1 MATRLDRVTDR
12 EKLRPRNAPYWQRLD
27 RGCMLGYRKLT
38 AQSAGTWM
46 ARFTDAESGERPKK
60 SLGGFGELLPT
71 DRYSAA
77 KKAAEAWFE
86 HLGRGG
92 KSEVVTVKAAC
103 LTYIEHVRSEKGERQ
118 AADLKARLTRWVLSS
133 KLANLPLSKLTEA
146 KLKAWR
152 AELAAAP
159 VVANPHA
166 ASEQQRSRERA
177 PSSVNRDMSA
187 LRAVLNH
194 AHDARHVTS
203 DMAWRVAL
211 RSIKRADGRRSLYLD
226 RTQRRELLAAA
237 SADVAPLLR
246 ALALVPLRPGAL
258 AALTVSSLDMR
269 LGVLTVGHD
278 KAGQDRRIKL
288 PEATADFFREHARDK
303 LPAAPLF
310 TRADGKP
317 WSKDDWKGPIKAAAA
332 AAGLPAETVAYTLRH
347 SAITDLVT
355 GGLDLLTVAQL
366 AGTSVAMIE
375 RHYGHLRGDHAAQAL
390 ERLAL

>member
-60 SLGGFGELLPT
+60 SLGEFGELLPT

-146 KLKAWR
+146 KVKGMASRVGRR
-152 AELAAAP
+152 ARGRQPARRQRAAAQP
-159 VVANPHA
+159 RAGARQGSCRLTHA
-166 ASEQQRSRERA
+166 A
-177 PSSVNRDMSA
+177 
-187 LRAVLNH
+187 
-194 AHDARHVTS
+194 
-203 DMAWRVAL
+203 
-211 RSIKRADGRRSLYLD
+211 IC
-226 RTQRRELLAAA
+226 
-237 SADVAPLLR
+237 
-246 ALALVPLRPGAL
+246 
-258 AALTVSSLDMR
+258 
-269 LGVLTVGHD
+269 
-278 KAGQDRRIKL
+278 
-288 PEATADFFREHARDK
+288 
-303 LPAAPLF
+303 
-310 TRADGKP
+310 
-317 WSKDDWKGPIKAAAA
+317 
-332 AAGLPAETVAYTLRH
+332 
-347 SAITDLVT
+347 
-355 GGLDLLTVAQL
+355 
-366 AGTSVAMIE
+366 
-375 RHYGHLRGDHAAQAL
+375 
-390 ERLAL
+390 

>member
-1 MATRLDRVTDR
+1 
-12 EKLRPRNAPYWQRLD
+12 
-27 RGCMLGYRKLT
+27 
-38 AQSAGTWM
+38 M
-46 ARFTDAESGERPKK
+46 ARYSRRRESGERPKK
-60 SLGGFGELLPT
+60 SLGEFGELLPT

-92 KSEVVTVKAAC
+92 KSEAVTVKAAC
-103 LTYIEHVRSEKGERQ
+103 LTYIEHVRSDKGERQ

-152 AELAAAP
+152 SRVGRRARGRQPARRQRAAAQP
-159 VVANPHA
+159 RARALFREPRHVRPAGRAEPRPRCAVTSPATWRGAWPCA
-166 ASEQQRSRERA
+166 PSREPMA
-177 PSSVNRDMSA
+177 A
-187 LRAVLNH
+187 
-194 AHDARHVTS
+194 ARSTWT
-203 DMAWRVAL
+203 A
-211 RSIKRADGRRSLYLD
+211 
-226 RTQRRELLAAA
+226 TQRRELLAAA
-237 SADVAPLLR
+237 SPDVAPL
-246 ALALVPLRPGAL
+246 AARPGPGASC
-258 AALTVSSLDMR
+258 APARWRHSRCRRLDTR
-269 LGVLTVGHD
+269 LGVLTVG
-278 KAGQDRRIKL
+278 RRQSRPRIGASSY
-288 PEATADFFREHARDK
+288 PRPPPISSASNARDQ
-303 LPAAPLF
+303 AAG
-310 TRADGKP
+310 RAAVHPRRWQALVQRTTGRARSRP
-317 WSKDDWKGPIKAAAA
+317 PPT